1 MKRRDFIAL
10 LGGAAIA
17 SPISARGQQQAG
29 KIRRIGVFVPGTVQT
44 HGQYVTAFRNK
55 LNTLGYA
62 EGTNYVLLVRWG
74 EGNFDRFSDYAR
86 ELVEAGPDVILAL
99 GTAVA
104 NAVKGQT
111 STIPAIFVQVADPVG
126 GGFVKSLS
134 RSGSNFTGFANYEPG
149 MTGKW
154 LELLKDSVPDLKRV
168 ALMFNPQTTSAGGA
182 HFWEVFKKAAASVA
196 VQPITGSFYN
206 VNELDET
213 LAALGKEAGGGFIMA
228 PDGSTLFNRDAFLA
242 SAARYR
248 LPAVYPFREF
258 ATNGGLMAY
267 GADIVEQY
275 DRAAGYID
283 RILKGEKP
291 AELPVQAPTKFELV
305 INLETAKALGLTV
318 PNALLAQVEEV
329 IE

>member
-29 KIRRIGVFVPGTVQT
+29 KVRRIGVFVPGTVQT

-86 ELVEAGPDVILAL
+86 ELVEAGPDVILAI

-134 RSGSNFTGFANYEPG
+134 RPGSNFTGFANYEPG

-305 INLETAKALGLTV
+305 INLKTAKALGLTV

>member
-1 MKRRDFIAL
+1 M
-10 LGGAAIA
+10 
-17 SPISARGQQQAG
+17 
-29 KIRRIGVFVPGTVQT
+29 
-44 HGQYVTAFRNK
+44 
-55 LNTLGYA
+55 
-62 EGTNYVLLVRWG
+62 LVRWG
-74 EGNFDRFSDYAR
+74 EGNFDHFSDYAR
-86 ELVEAGPDVILAL
+86 ELVEARPDVILVI

-104 NAVKGQT
+104 TAVKGQT
-111 STIPAIFVQVADPVG
+111 STIPAIFVQVADPIG

-134 RSGSNFTGFANYEPG
+134 RPGSNFTGFANYEPG

-182 HFWEVFKKAAASVA
+182 HFWEVFKKSAASVA
-196 VQPITGSFYN
+196 VQPIAGSFYN
-206 VNELDET
+206 VIELDET
-213 LAALGKEAGGGFIMA
+213 LAALSKDAGGGFILA
-228 PDGSTLFNRDAFLA
+228 PEGSTVVNRDAFLA

-248 LPAVYPFREF
+248 LSAVYPFREF

-267 GADIVEQY
+267 GADIEESY
-275 DRAAGYID
+275 ERAASYID

-305 INLETAKALGLTV
+305 INLRTAKALGLAI
-318 PNALLAQVEEV
+318 PQSLLVTADKV

>member
-1 MKRRDFIAL
+1 
-10 LGGAAIA
+10 
-17 SPISARGQQQAG
+17 
-29 KIRRIGVFVPGTVQT
+29 V
-44 HGQYVTAFRNK
+44 
-55 LNTLGYA
+55 
-62 EGTNYVLLVRWG
+62 
-74 EGNFDRFSDYAR
+74 
-86 ELVEAGPDVILAL
+86 
-99 GTAVA
+99 
-104 NAVKGQT
+104 
-111 STIPAIFVQVADPVG
+111 IFVQVADPIG

-134 RSGSNFTGFANYEPG
+134 RPGSNFTGFANYDPA

-154 LELLKDSVPDLKRV
+154 LGLLKESVPDLKRV

-196 VQPITGSFYN
+196 VQPVAGSFFN

-213 LAALGKEAGGGFIMA
+213 LAALSKDGGGGFILA
-228 PDGSTLFNRDAFLA
+228 PDGSTVVNRDAFLA
-242 SAARYR
+242 SAARHR

-275 DRAAGYID
+275 DGAAGYID

-305 INLETAKALGLTV
+305 VNLKTAKALGLAI
-318 PNALLAQVEEV
+318 PQSLLATASDV

>member
-10 LGGAAIA
+10 LGGAVAA
-17 SPISARGQQQAG
+17 WPITAHGQQGA
-29 KIRRIGVFVPGTVQT
+29 KVRRIGVFVPGSVQT
-44 HGQYVTAFRNK
+44 HGQYVTALRNR
-55 LNTLGYA
+55 LNSLGYA
-62 EGTNYVLLVRWG
+62 EGTDYVLLVRWG

-86 ELVEAGPDVILAL
+86 ELIETGPEVILVT

-104 NAVKGQT
+104 TAVKGQT
-111 STIPAIFVQVADPVG
+111 STIPVIFVQVGDPIG

-134 RSGSNFTGFANYEPG
+134 RPGSNFTGFANYDPA

-154 LELLKDSVPDLKRV
+154 LGLLKESVPDLKRV

-182 HFWEVFKKAAASVA
+182 HFWEAFKDAAASAA
-196 VQPITGSFYN
+196 VQPVSGSFYN
-206 VNELDET
+206 VTELDET
-213 LAALGKEAGGGFIMA
+213 LAALSKHAGGGFILA
-228 PDGSTLFNRDAFLA
+228 PDGSTVVNRDAFLA
-242 SAARYR
+242 SAARHR

-267 GADIVEQY
+267 GADIIEQY

-305 INLETAKALGLTV
+305 INLRTAKALGLV
-318 PNALLAQVEEV
+318 IPQSLLVTADKV

>member
-1 MKRRDFIAL
+1 MRRRDLIAL
-10 LGGAAIA
+10 LGSAAIA

-29 KIRRIGVFVPGTVQT
+29 KVRRIGVFVPGTVQT
-44 HGQYVTAFRNK
+44 HGQYVTAFRNR

-74 EGNFDRFSDYAR
+74 EGKFDRFSDYAR
-86 ELVEAGPDVILAL
+86 ELVEAGPEVILVI

-104 NAVKGQT
+104 TAVKAQT
-111 STIPAIFVQVADPVG
+111 STIPTIFVQVADPVD

-134 RSGSNFTGFANYEPG
+134 RPGGNFTGFANYEPG

-206 VNELDET
+206 VNELDEI

-305 INLETAKALGLTV
+305 INLKTAKALGLTV
-318 PNALLAQVEEV
+318 PTALLAQADEV

>member
-1 MKRRDFIAL
+1 
-10 LGGAAIA
+10 
-17 SPISARGQQQAG
+17 
-29 KIRRIGVFVPGTVQT
+29 
-44 HGQYVTAFRNK
+44 VTALRNR
-55 LNTLGYA
+55 LDRLGYA
-62 EGTNYVLLVRWG
+62 EGTDYVLLVRWG

-86 ELVEAGPDVILAL
+86 ELIETGPEVILVT

-104 NAVKGQT
+104 TAVKGQT
-111 STIPAIFVQVADPVG
+111 STIPVIFVQVGDPIG

-134 RSGSNFTGFANYEPG
+134 RPGSNFTGFANYDPA

-154 LELLKDSVPDLKRV
+154 LGLLKESVPDLKRV

-182 HFWEVFKKAAASVA
+182 HFWEAFKDAAASAA
-196 VQPITGSFYN
+196 VQPVSGSFYN
-206 VNELDET
+206 VTELDET
-213 LAALGKEAGGGFIMA
+213 LAALSKDGGGGFILA
-228 PDGSTLFNRDAFLA
+228 PDGSTVVNRDAFLA
-242 SAARYR
+242 SAARHR

-267 GADIVEQY
+267 GADIIEQY

-291 AELPVQAPTKFELV
+291 AEPPVQAPTKFELV
-305 INLETAKALGLTV
+305 INLRTAKALGLAI
-318 PNALLAQVEEV
+318 PQSLLVTADKV

>member
-10 LGGAAIA
+10 LGGAVAA
-17 SPISARGQQQAG
+17 WPITAHGQQGA
-29 KIRRIGVFVPGTVQT
+29 KVRRIGVFVPGSVQT
-44 HGQYVTAFRNK
+44 HGQYVTALRNR
-55 LNTLGYA
+55 LNSLGYA
-62 EGTNYVLLVRWG
+62 EGTDYVLLVRWG

-86 ELVEAGPDVILAL
+86 ELIETGPEVILVT

-104 NAVKGQT
+104 TAVKGQT
-111 STIPAIFVQVADPVG
+111 STIPVIFVQVGDPIG

-134 RSGSNFTGFANYEPG
+134 RPGSNFTGFANYDPA

-154 LELLKDSVPDLKRV
+154 LGLLKESVPDLKRV

-182 HFWEVFKKAAASVA
+182 HFWEAFKDAAASAA
-196 VQPITGSFYN
+196 VQPVSGSFYN
-206 VNELDET
+206 VAELDET
-213 LAALGKEAGGGFIMA
+213 LAALSKDAGGGFILA
-228 PDGSTLFNRDAFLA
+228 PDGSTVVNRDAFLA
-242 SAARYR
+242 SAARHR

-267 GADIVEQY
+267 GADIIEQY

-305 INLETAKALGLTV
+305 INLRTAKALGLV
-318 PNALLAQVEEV
+318 IPQSLLVTADKV

>member
-17 SPISARGQQQAG
+17 WPIAGRGQQAG
-29 KIRRIGVFVPGTVQT
+29 KLRRIGVFVPGSVQT

-55 LNTLGYA
+55 LNTLGYG
-62 EGTNYVLLVRWG
+62 EGTDYVLLIRWG

-86 ELVEAGPDVILAL
+86 ELVEAGPEVILVI

-104 NAVKGQT
+104 TAVKGQT
-111 STIPAIFVQVADPVG
+111 STIPAIFVQVGDPIG

-134 RSGSNFTGFANYEPG
+134 RPGSNFTGFANYDPA

-182 HFWEVFKKAAASVA
+182 HFWEEFKKAAASVA
-196 VQPITGSFYN
+196 VQPIAGSFYN
-206 VNELDET
+206 ASELDET
-213 LAALGKEAGGGFIMA
+213 LAALGKDPGGGFILA
-228 PDGSTLFNRDAFLA
+228 PDGSTLVNRDAFLT

-283 RILKGEKP
+283 RVLKGEKS
-291 AELPVQAPTKFELV
+291 AELPVQAPTKFDLV
-305 INLETAKALGLTV
+305 INLKTAKALGLTV
-318 PNALLAQVEEV
+318 PPMLLIEAGEV

>member
-1 MKRRDFIAL
+1 MTPRDFITL
-10 LGGAAIA
+10 LGGAVAA
-17 SPISARGQQQAG
+17 WPVAVRGQQAG
-29 KIRRIGVFVPGTVQT
+29 KVRRIGVFVPGSVQT
-44 HGQYVTAFRNK
+44 HGQYLTAFRNK

-62 EGTNYVLLVRWG
+62 EGTDYTLLVRWG
-74 EGNFDRFSDYAR
+74 EGNFDHFSDYAR
-86 ELVEAGPDVILAL
+86 ELVEARPDVILVI

-104 NAVKGQT
+104 TAVKGQT
-111 STIPAIFVQVADPVG
+111 STIPAIFVQVADPIG

-134 RSGSNFTGFANYEPG
+134 RPGSNFTGFANYEPG

-182 HFWEVFKKAAASVA
+182 HFWEVFKKSAASVA
-196 VQPITGSFYN
+196 VQPIAGSFYN
-206 VNELDET
+206 VIELDET
-213 LAALGKEAGGGFIMA
+213 LAALSKDAGGGFILA
-228 PDGSTLFNRDAFLA
+228 PEGSTVVNRDAFLA

-267 GADIVEQY
+267 GADIEESY
-275 DRAAGYID
+275 ERAASYID

-305 INLETAKALGLTV
+305 INLRTAKALGLAI
-318 PNALLAQVEEV
+318 PQSLLVTADKV

>member
-1 MKRRDFIAL
+1 
-10 LGGAAIA
+10 
-17 SPISARGQQQAG
+17 
-29 KIRRIGVFVPGTVQT
+29 
-44 HGQYVTAFRNK
+44 
-55 LNTLGYA
+55 
-62 EGTNYVLLVRWG
+62 LVRWG

-86 ELVEAGPDVILAL
+86 ELVEAGPDGILVI

-104 NAVKGQT
+104 TAVKGQT

-134 RSGSNFTGFANYEPG
+134 RPGSNFTGFANYEPG

-182 HFWEVFKKAAASVA
+182 HFWEVFKKAAAFVA

-258 ATNGGLMAY
+258 ATNGGLMSY

-275 DRAAGYID
+275 DRAASYID

-291 AELPVQAPTKFELV
+291 ADLPVQPPTKFELV
-305 INLETAKALGLTV
+305 VNLGTAKTLGLAI
-318 PNALLAQVEEV
+318 PRSLLATADKV

>member
-10 LGGAAIA
+10 LGGAVAA
-17 SPISARGQQQAG
+17 WPITAHGQQGA
-29 KIRRIGVFVPGTVQT
+29 KVRRIGVFVPGSVQT
-44 HGQYVTAFRNK
+44 HGQYVTALRNR
-55 LNTLGYA
+55 LNSLGYA
-62 EGTNYVLLVRWG
+62 EGTDYVLLVRWG

-86 ELVEAGPDVILAL
+86 ELIETGPEVILVT

-104 NAVKGQT
+104 TAVKGQT
-111 STIPAIFVQVADPVG
+111 STIPVIFVQVGDPIG
-126 GGFVKSLS
+126 GGFVKGLS
-134 RSGSNFTGFANYEPG
+134 RPGSNFTGFANYDPA

-154 LELLKDSVPDLKRV
+154 LGLLKESVPDLKRV

-182 HFWEVFKKAAASVA
+182 HFWEAFKDAAASAA
-196 VQPITGSFYN
+196 VQPVSGSFYN
-206 VNELDET
+206 VAELDET
-213 LAALGKEAGGGFIMA
+213 LAALSKDAGGGFILA
-228 PDGSTLFNRDAFLA
+228 PDGSTVVNRDAFLA
-242 SAARYR
+242 SAARHR

-267 GADIVEQY
+267 GADIIEQY

-305 INLETAKALGLTV
+305 INLRTAKALGLV
-318 PNALLAQVEEV
+318 IPQSLLVTADKV

>member
-29 KIRRIGVFVPGTVQT
+29 KVRRIGVFVPGTVQT

-86 ELVEAGPDVILAL
+86 ELVEAGPDVILAI

-134 RSGSNFTGFANYEPG
+134 RPGSNFTGFANYEPG

-318 PNALLAQVEEV
+318 PTALLAQADEV

>member
-1 MKRRDFIAL
+1 MRRREFITVV
-10 LGGAAIA
+10 GGAIA
-17 SPISARGQQQAG
+17 WPIAVRGQQAG
-29 KIRRIGVFVPGTVQT
+29 KLRRIGVFVPGSVQT

-55 LNTLGYA
+55 LNTLGYG
-62 EGTNYVLLVRWG
+62 EGTDYVLLIRWG

-86 ELVEAGPDVILAL
+86 ELVEAGPEVILVI

-104 NAVKGQT
+104 TAVKGQT
-111 STIPAIFVQVADPVG
+111 STIPAIFVQVGDPIG

-134 RSGSNFTGFANYEPG
+134 RPGSNFTGFANYDPA

-182 HFWEVFKKAAASVA
+182 HFWEEFKKVAASVP
-196 VQPITGSFYN
+196 VQPIAGSFYKAS
-206 VNELDET
+206 ELDET
-213 LAALGKEAGGGFIMA
+213 LAALGKDPGGGFILA
-228 PDGSTLFNRDAFLA
+228 PDGSTLVNRDAFLT

-283 RILKGEKP
+283 RVLKGEKS
-291 AELPVQAPTKFELV
+291 AELPVQAPTKFDLV
-305 INLETAKALGLTV
+305 INLKTAKALGLTV
-318 PNALLAQVEEV
+318 PPTLLIEAGEV